1 MIQSDAGLARAA
13 DRVPAQLWFLV
24 SALFHYLGPSFAVLL
39 FPHVGVLG
47 VAWFRIASAAAVF
60 AVWTKPWRMVRVASR
75 RTLTLLVG
83 LGACLAVMNS
93 TFYLAIDRLPLGLV
107 ATIEFVGTLAVALVG
122 LRSARNYAAL
132 GLAAPGVFVLTEVR
146 WSSDPLGLAYAVV
159 NSVLFMAYIV
169 LGHRIAREGAG
180 EGVSRLGAAM
190 AVAFVFVMPIG
201 FGEAAVALS
210 DPWLVLAGIGVGV
223 CSSVIPYVCDQL
235 AMSRLPRNT
244 FALMLA
250 LLPAT
255 ATVIGALVLGQIPT
269 RRDLVGIGLVMA
281 GIAIHRPP
289 AEPVLDSR
297 NDRRFESGSP
307 VPPER
312 SAVGSLGR
320 RWWGRRTP

>member
-1 MIQSDAGLARAA
+1 MIQADARLHRPIAA
-13 DRVPAQLWFLV
+13 VPPRLWFVV
-24 SALFHYLGPSFAVLL
+24 SAIFHYLGPSFAVLL

-60 AVWTKPWRMVRVASR
+60 ALWTRPWRVFQAA
-75 RTLTLLVG
+75 TAPTLLLLVL

-93 TFYLAIDRLPLGLV
+93 TFYLAIARLPLGLV
-107 ATIEFVGTLAVALVG
+107 ATIEFVGTIAIAVFG
-122 LRSARNYAAL
+122 LRSVRNYSAL
-132 GLAAPGVFVLTEVR
+132 VLAAAGVFVLSEVR
-146 WSSDPLGLAYAVV
+146 WSSDPLGLTYAMA
-159 NSVLFMAYIV
+159 NSLLFLAYIV

-201 FGEAAVALS
+201 FGEAAAALT
-210 DPWLVLAGIGVGV
+210 DPWLILAGIGVGV

-255 ATVIGALVLGQIPT
+255 ATVIGAMVLGQTPT
-269 RRDLVGIGLVMA
+269 LRDVTGIGLVMA

-289 AEPVLDSR
+289 AEP
-297 NDRRFESGSP
+297 
-307 VPPER
+307 
-312 SAVGSLGR
+312 GR
-320 RWWGRRTP
+320 DPRTLPSSVEENVETWT